1 MGFVRRHN
9 SQSCSHDQNQET
21 ISGLSTITSLPF
33 EEFRNNNGPIIDI
46 RSPKEFS
53 QGHWPGSTN
62 IPLFSNKEREIVG
75 ITYKQKGSREAISIG
90 IKLIIPKL
98 SSLKNS
104 LNLLNNKTQ
113 NDTETSEKKYLRF
126 YCWRGGLR
134 SKSVV
139 WLATLLGLN
148 AIQLKGGYKSYR
160 KWVLNQFEKDWNI
173 NLIGGKTGSGKTN
186 LLHSLA
192 KEGIATIDLEGLA
205 NHRGSSFGAM
215 GLSVQPSCEQYEN
228 LLAESLNKLNS
239 RSSNAIW
246 VEDESPN
253 LGRCR
258 IPNGLMKQMRIAP
271 LLEIIKN
278 KEERVQELI
287 NVYSQH
293 SKRELK
299 EATLRIQK
307 RLGPQR
313 TQTAL
318 NAISENNWEIACK
331 AILDYYDRCYEHQ
344 LLKVKNKLKVNLS
357 GLKDEIAA
365 KKLINDGFIY

>member
-53 QGHWPGSTN
+53 QGNWPGSTN

-173 NLIGGKTGSGKTN
+173 NLIGGKTGS
-186 LLHSLA
+186 
-192 KEGIATIDLEGLA
+192 
-205 NHRGSSFGAM
+205 
-215 GLSVQPSCEQYEN
+215 
-228 LLAESLNKLNS
+228 
-239 RSSNAIW
+239 
-246 VEDESPN
+246 
-253 LGRCR
+253 
-258 IPNGLMKQMRIAP
+258 
-271 LLEIIKN
+271 
-278 KEERVQELI
+278 
-287 NVYSQH
+287 
-293 SKRELK
+293 
-299 EATLRIQK
+299 
-307 RLGPQR
+307 
-313 TQTAL
+313 
-318 NAISENNWEIACK
+318 
-331 AILDYYDRCYEHQ
+331 
-344 LLKVKNKLKVNLS
+344 
-357 GLKDEIAA
+357 
-365 KKLINDGFIY
+365 